1 MIEELNEM
9 NSHVKLSTTRKN
21 GKYINRNV
29 MYRKL
34 EKMKNNAINA
44 MPQIKKQI
52 LIDKI
57 FNKDILYKRSYK
69 LFSQCELKK
78 TLFDPV
84 ILLPKLRIPNLNKNL
99 ICPMD
104 EIQYDK
110 IENEKKKQISVPSK
124 KINNSNIY
132 QIQNMRIKNKNN
144 KKKVITFE
152 DSLLNYKNFS
162 YHKLDLTKEY

>member
-21 GKYINRNV
+21 GKYINRNA
-29 MYRKL
+29 MYKRL
-34 EKMKNNAINA
+34 ENRKNNAINA

-52 LIDKI
+52 LIDKV
-57 FNKDILYKRSYK
+57 FNKDVLYKRSYK

-78 TLFDPV
+78 TLFEPI
-84 ILLPKLRIPNLNKNL
+84 ILLPKLSIPNLNKNL

-104 EIQYDK
+104 EIQYEK
-110 IENEKKKQISVPSK
+110 IKDEKKKQISVPSK

-132 QIQNMRIKNKNN
+132 QIQNMRIKNKKN
-144 KKKVITFE
+144 KKKITFE
-152 DSLLNYKNFS
+152 DSPLNYNNFS

>member
-104 EIQYDK
+104 EIQYEK
-110 IENEKKKQISVPSK
+110 IKDEKKKQISVPSK

-132 QIQNMRIKNKNN
+132 QIQNMRIKNKKN
-144 KKKVITFE
+144 KKKITFE
-152 DSLLNYKNFS
+152 DSPLNYNNFS

>member
-21 GKYINRNV
+21 GKYINRNI

-69 LFSQCELKK
+69 LFSQCDLKK

-132 QIQNMRIKNKNN
+132 QIQNMRIKNKKN
-144 KKKVITFE
+144 KKKITFE
-152 DSLLNYKNFS
+152 DSPLNYNNFS

>member
-132 QIQNMRIKNKNN
+132 QIQNMRIKNKKN
-144 KKKVITFE
+144 KKKITFE
-152 DSLLNYKNFS
+152 DSPLNYNNFS
-162 YHKLDLTKEY
+162 YHKLDLTKEF

>member
-1 MIEELNEM
+1 MVEELNEM

-104 EIQYDK
+104 EIQYEK
-110 IENEKKKQISVPSK
+110 IKDEKKKQISVPSK

-132 QIQNMRIKNKNN
+132 QIQNMRIKNKKN
-144 KKKVITFE
+144 KKKITFE
-152 DSLLNYKNFS
+152 DSPLNYNNFS

>member
-34 EKMKNNAINA
+34 EKMKNNAINV

-104 EIQYDK
+104 EFQFEK

-124 KINNSNIY
+124 KINNGNIY
-132 QIQNMRIKNKNN
+132 QIQNMRIKNKKN
-144 KKKVITFE
+144 KKKITFE
-152 DSLLNYKNFS
+152 DSPLNYNNFS

>member
-21 GKYINRNV
+21 GKYINRNA
-29 MYRKL
+29 MYKRL
-34 EKMKNNAINA
+34 EKRKNNAINA

-132 QIQNMRIKNKNN
+132 QIQNMRIKNKKN
-144 KKKVITFE
+144 KKKITFE
-152 DSLLNYKNFS
+152 DSPLNYNNFS

>member
-69 LFSQCELKK
+69 LFSQCDLKK

-132 QIQNMRIKNKNN
+132 QIQNMRIKNKKN
-144 KKKVITFE
+144 KKKITFE
-152 DSLLNYKNFS
+152 DSPLNYNNFS

>member
-84 ILLPKLRIPNLNKNL
+84 ILLPKLSIPNLNKNL

-104 EIQYDK
+104 EIQYEK
-110 IENEKKKQISVPSK
+110 IKDEKKKQISVPSK

-132 QIQNMRIKNKNN
+132 QIQNMRIKNKKN
-144 KKKVITFE
+144 KKKITFE
-152 DSLLNYKNFS
+152 DSPLNYNNFS

>member
-132 QIQNMRIKNKNN
+132 QIQNMRIKNKKN
-144 KKKVITFE
+144 KKKITFE
-152 DSLLNYKNFS
+152 DSPLNYNNFS

>member
-99 ICPMD
+99 ICPID

-132 QIQNMRIKNKNN
+132 QIQNMRIKNKKN
-144 KKKVITFE
+144 KKKITFE
-152 DSLLNYKNFS
+152 DSPLNYNNFS

>member
-132 QIQNMRIKNKNN
+132 QIQNMRIKNKKN
-144 KKKVITFE
+144 KK
-152 DSLLNYKNFS
+152 NYF
-162 YHKLDLTKEY
+162 